1 MFVRALLAVG
11 VMALGVGV
19 FVVATGGLSKAVAAI
34 GTSVDGF
41 FENLSA
47 TPSPRPTVAMVAD
60 APLIER
66 PSEPYTSQPAV
77 DLVVTV
83 PEEVVGDAATR
94 LRLYLA
100 LPDQVAAPILEV
112 AIGETRRVVIPGV
125 QLTDGA
131 NDFTATLVGPAGE
144 SEQSPLVTFVLDVAE
159 PKIVLSSPK
168 DGATVNRAA
177 VDLVGKT
184 QGRSTLVARNE
195 ANNAS
200 VTGMAGSDG
209 VFKLILPL
217 EDGTNGITIT
227 VTDPAGNVGSTV
239 ISLLRGTGKLTARV
253 SASPYQL
260 SLKNLPASI
269 ELGVLVLDPDGRPLE
284 GARVTFVFTVPGIPA
299 LTSER
304 ETGGDGRAVFPT
316 RVPKGATTGQAPL
329 SVFVETSGFGTTTD
343 SSSVRIV
350 K

>member
-1 MFVRALLAVG
+1 
-11 VMALGVGV
+11 MALGVGV
-19 FVVATGGLSKAVAAI
+19 FIVATGGLTRAVAAI
-34 GTSVDGF
+34 GDSVDGF
-41 FENLSA
+41 LENLAA
-47 TPSPRPTVAMVAD
+47 TPAPRPTVAMVAD

-66 PSEPYTSQPAV
+66 PSEPYTNQPAV

-83 PEEVVGDAATR
+83 PPDVVGDPATR
-94 LRLYLA
+94 LRLYLQ
-100 LPDQVAAPILEV
+100 LPDQVAAPILEI
-112 AIGETRRVVIPGV
+112 AIGSTRRVVVPGV

-144 SEQSPLVTFVLDVAE
+144 SEQSPLVTFVLDVA
-159 PKIVLSSPK
+159 PPNIVLTSPK

-200 VTGMAGSDG
+200 VTGLAGSDG
-209 VFKLILPL
+209 AFKLNLPL
-217 EDGTNGITIT
+217 ETGTNGITIT
-227 VTDPAGNVGSTV
+227 VTDPAGNVASTV
-239 ISLLRGTGKLTARV
+239 MALQRGTGKLSARV

-260 SLKNLPASI
+260 SVKNLPTTI
-269 ELGVLVLDPDGRPLE
+269 ELSVLVTDPDGRPLE
-284 GARVTFVFTVPGIPA
+284 GAQVTFILTVPGIPA

-304 ETGGDGRAVFPT
+304 QTGGDGRAAFPT
-316 RVPKGATTGQAPL
+316 RIPNGATVGQADL
-329 SVFVETSGFGTTTD
+329 SVLVTTAEFGTATD
-343 SSSVRIV
+343 TSVVRIV